1 MDSWTGIEA
10 LSHRT
15 ELNHPESS
23 AICTMLHYT
32 LLCYTRLYYTLLF
45 FSMLY
50 YTLNYLL
57 CCMTPMES
65 ILRFIARTCK
75 EVGSGSLRYT
85 ETP

>member
-50 YTLNYLL
+50 YTLKLPTLL
-57 CCMTPMES
+57 YDPYGIHITVYS
-65 ILRFIARTCK
+65 KNLQRSR
-75 EVGSGSLRYT
+75 VR
-85 ETP
+85 